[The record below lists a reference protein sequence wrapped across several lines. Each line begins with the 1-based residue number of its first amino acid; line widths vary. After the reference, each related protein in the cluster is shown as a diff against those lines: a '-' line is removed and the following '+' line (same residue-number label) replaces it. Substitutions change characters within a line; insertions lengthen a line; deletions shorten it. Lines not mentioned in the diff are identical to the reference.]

1 MLKFQVERFSAI
13 RQEAEPIFERHWRE
27 IAVDQE
33 RIAYA
38 PDWSKYEAMEQS
50 GILHTLTVR
59 HVENTAESNCAT
71 GESHGKI
78 VGYFIAL
85 ILEHPHYST
94 AGRMAMTDVYYIL
107 PEFRKGGAGAKMLA
121 AVEHSLKALE
131 VSKAYL
137 STKVHDDHSELF
149 ERMGWKLTDKCFTKL
164 L

>member
-1 MLKFQVERFSAI
+1 MLTFQVERFSAI
-13 RQEAEPIFERHWRE
+13 REEAEPIFERHWRE

-38 PDWSKYEAMEQS
+38 PDWSKYDAMEKS
-50 GILHTLTVR
+50 GLLHTITVR
-59 HVENTAESNCAT
+59 HVERSTDE
-71 GESHGKI
+71 GHGDQKVQGKL

-85 ILEHPHYST
+85 ILHHPHYST

-107 PEFRKGGAGAKMLA
+107 PEFRRGGSGAKMLA
-121 AVEHSLKALE
+121 AVEHSLKALQ

-137 STKVHDDHSELF
+137 STKIHDDHSELF
-149 ERMGWKLTDKCFTKL
+149 ERMGWRLTDKCFTKL